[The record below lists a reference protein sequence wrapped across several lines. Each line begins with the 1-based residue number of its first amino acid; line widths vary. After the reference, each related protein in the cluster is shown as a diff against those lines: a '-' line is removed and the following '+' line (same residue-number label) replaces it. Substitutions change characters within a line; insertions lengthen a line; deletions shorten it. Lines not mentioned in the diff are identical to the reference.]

1 MFKSILVPTIGF
13 SGDPAAL
20 ESAILIARRFDAHLD
35 CLHARP
41 DPQQIL
47 VQAAGFDMG
56 MGMGTQMVMGDL
68 IDVLQKEDVK
78 RTEKSRKVFETF
90 CAREKLAIAKTPAE
104 RTSGV
109 SAGWQEVAGHEADIL
124 VEAARVHDLT
134 VVSCN
139 ASAGGLPRE
148 TAGNVLVRCG
158 RPLLL
163 APAKAPKTV
172 GQRIAI
178 AWKNTPE
185 AARAVAAAIPLLVKA
200 GHVTIITAAEH
211 ETETV
216 SSAEALAGNLSWHG
230 IAAEISYMAH
240 PAGSIHDTIMRA
252 AADAKADLLVMGG
265 YGHSRVS
272 EFVFGGF
279 TRHVLQGVKLPVFLM
294 H

>member
-13 SGDPAAL
+13 SSDPAAL

-90 CAREKLAIAKTPAE
+90 CAREKLPLAPTPPGSH
-104 RTSGV
+104 RGV
-109 SAGWQEVAGHEADIL
+109 TAGWQEFTGRELDIL
-124 VEAARVHDLT
+124 IDAARVHDVT
-134 VVSCN
+134 VV
-139 ASAGGLPRE
+139 AQMTPAGGLPRE
-148 TAGNVLVRCG
+148 TSGTMLVKSG

-163 APAKAPKTV
+163 APARAPKEL
-172 GQRIAI
+172 GRRIAI

-185 AARAVAAAIPLLVKA
+185 AARAVGAAMPLIEKA
-200 GHVTIITAAEH
+200 DHVTIISIAESEE
-211 ETETV
+211 ETIT
-216 SSAEALAGNLSWHG
+216 SAEALATSLRWHG
-230 IAAEISYMAH
+230 TNVDVSYMAH
-240 PAGSIHDTIMRA
+240 PGGSIHDTILRA
-252 AADAKADLLVMGG
+252 TKDDRADLLVMGG

-279 TRHVLQGVKLPVFLM
+279 TRHVLAGVPLPVLLV